1 MAPAAH
7 VVRKIPVDQ
16 IAPGSNDRKTF
27 DSSEIAALAESI
39 SEHGL
44 IQPITVQPHPDGDPE
59 WMIVAGERRWR
70 AHVHAGLPEIRALV
84 RVGTDSELAAVMLV
98 ENDVRVDLDPVERAH
113 AYRKQ
118 IDLGST
124 VEDVARMTGRP
135 VDFVARK
142 LRLTDL
148 HDTLLDAVK
157 AGAIPEPIAELIAEL
172 DHDGQRAA
180 ARVFEQRRLTWSEM
194 RTLVTDMLAEQNQGS
209 FDLNVEVVDQL
220 ADGAKRKSTIHAKT
234 MAEMIVEAA
243 GLLDEHDID
252 TGDWMARARQVAEQ
266 RRIPWPLDDEEGQS

>member
-1 MAPAAH
+1 MTSPAGH
-7 VVRKIPVDQ
+7 VVRKIPVDA

-27 DSSEIAALAESI
+27 DDAEIAALAESI

-44 IQPITVQPHPDGDPE
+44 IQPITVQPHPAGDPE

-70 AHVHAGLPEIRALV
+70 AHVHAGMPEIRALV

-98 ENDVRVDLDPVERAH
+98 ENDVRVDLDPIERAF

-142 LRLTDL
+142 LRLTHL
-148 HDTLLDAVK
+148 HELLLDAVK
-157 AGAIPEPIAELIAEL
+157 AGVIPEKIAELIAEL
-172 DHDGQRAA
+172 DQDGQRAA

-194 RTLVTDMLAEQNQGS
+194 RALVTDMLAEQNQGS
-209 FDLNVEVVDQL
+209 FDLNVEVVEQL
-220 ADGAKRKSTIHAKT
+220 ADDARRKSTIHAKT

-243 GLLDEHDID
+243 ALLDEHGID

-266 RRIPWPLDDEEGQS
+266 RRIPWPLDGEEA